1 MLCNVKPC
9 NRCNKGWNV
18 QFVIPLLG
26 IHCNYMHCKKPRGQ
40 LNGPSFSI
48 LLQYVISLYYMHM
61 INIWFKER
69 VTYINKCS
77 KFPIRLI
84 QTCTVH
90 LKKICILHKLDS
102 FYMKGQKGS
111 RLSKFTHFL
120 FIYLFLGGR
129 GAGEQ
134 HMRRVKNSRE

>member
-1 MLCNVKPC
+1 MKCPICHPSTGYTLQLHVLLKT
-9 NRCNKGWNV
+9 KGSTKW
-18 QFVIPLLG
+18 PLILYTLT
-26 IHCNYMHCKKPRGQ
+26 ICYILILQVNIRFKK
-40 LNGPSFSI
+40 
-48 LLQYVISLYYMHM
+48 
-61 INIWFKER
+61 K

-102 FYMKGQKGS
+102 FYMKGRKGS

-120 FIYLFLGGR
+120 FIYLFFGGK
-129 GAGEQ
+129 GGGGTTYEESE
-134 HMRRVKNSRE
+134 K

>member
-1 MLCNVKPC
+1 MKCPICHPSTGYTLQLHVLLKT
-9 NRCNKGWNV
+9 KGSTKW
-18 QFVIPLLG
+18 PL
-26 IHCNYMHCKKPRGQ
+26 
-40 LNGPSFSI
+40 I
-48 LLQYVISLYYMHM
+48 LYTLTICYISLYYMHM
-61 INIWFKER
+61 INIWFKKR

-102 FYMKGQKGS
+102 FYMKGRKGS

-120 FIYLFLGGR
+120 FIYLFFGGGR